1 MKRAKLTENNFE
13 VTHVAK
19 TLVGNAYIERLP
31 DNYNQELFLDAEI
44 LLNFI
49 KSTQPEEWEKFKQQY
64 PDNVETGFK
73 PVSTDDVFL
82 KRVSSEIGKRGTL
95 DVLRNGIK
103 DRGAKFELA
112 YFKPVSGLNPEHE
125 KLYKQNRFSVIRQ
138 LPFSQKYQKT
148 LDVSIFLNG
157 IPIITSE
164 LKNHFTGQDYTD
176 AVKQYKF
183 DRDPKEPFLRHC
195 LVHFAVDNDKAYFT
209 TQLEGEAT
217 QFLPFNKDIE
227 NPADKRGFKV
237 AYLYHDIWHPD
248 SLLEIIYQYI
258 QITEKEDLKTGK
270 KTKKII
276 FPRFHQLTAV
286 KQIVDSARKSGT
298 GKNYL
303 IQHSAG
309 SGKTFTISWLGHQL
323 SQIHDKEDKRIF
335 DSVIV
340 ISDRKVIDKQLKDAV
355 KQFEKKLGVVQWAEK
370 SSLLKEALETGINI
384 IVTTIQK
391 FPFVVEEIGKLKGK
405 NFALIIDEAHS
416 SQGGESMKT
425 VKKTLTYTSLENAE
439 EEDPEERDVE
449 DKILEDIQAR
459 GKLPNVSLFAFTAT
473 PKQQTLELF
482 GERQSDGSYQAFSL
496 YSMRQAIEEGFIFDV
511 LESYMTYK
519 TYFKLVKM
527 IEDDPEYEKRK
538 ATAVLKRYVDLHEH
552 AIKKKTEIM
561 LEHFNK
567 NVKGVIR
574 GKAKAMVVTRSRL
587 HAVRYKLEFDRQLKE
602 QGSNVKALVAFT
614 GTIKDEGD
622 EFTESNMNG
631 FPESQTVKKFDT
643 DEYRI
648 MIVAHK
654 FQTGFDQPLLHTMYV
669 DKKLKGVNAV
679 QTLSRLNRIF
689 PGKDSVSVL
698 DFVNETDEIRKAFQP
713 YYETTILS
721 EGTDPNVLYQIE
733 RDIYKF
739 DIIDPS
745 DVGRFADVWYST
757 EDQSKLHQILAPAI
771 VRFKELTKEDKH
783 IFKDNLRRYVKIYAF
798 ISQIVSFQDVS
809 LEKFYLYC
817 RFLIKKLP
825 LDKDSLPREVVE
837 SVDMDR
843 YRIKRTYKGGVTL
856 EKKEGELAPLT
867 TKEKKP
873 PVSEFDRLSAIIE
886 KINEIG
892 GTQFTED
899 DKVKF
904 TKLADTISSNENFR
918 ESIKTNTKSNLKLLF
933 KKLFDEAIADM
944 YESDLNFYK
953 KIEENP
959 SSKDLIKENL
969 FEDVFRKG
977 RELNLCKI

>member
-1 MKRAKLTENNFE
+1 MKKSNLTENNFE
-13 VTHVAK
+13 VAHVVK
-19 TLVGNAYIERLP
+19 TLVNNGYTERLP
-31 DNYNQELFLDAEI
+31 DNYNQELLLDTEI
-44 LLNFI
+44 LINFI
-49 KSTQPEEWEKFKQQY
+49 KSTQPDEWEKLQEQY
-64 PDNVETGFK
+64 PENTADL
-73 PVSTDDVFL
+73 FL
-82 KRVSSEIGKRGTL
+82 KRVAGEIAKRGTL

-112 YFKPVSGLNPEHE
+112 HFKPVSGLNPEHE
-125 KLYKQNRFSVIRQ
+125 KLYRQNKFTVIRQ

-148 LDVSIFLNG
+148 LDISIFLNG

-164 LKNHFTGQDYTD
+164 LKNHFTEQNHTD
-176 AVKQYKF
+176 AIKQYRF
-183 DRDPKEPFLRHC
+183 DRDPKEPFLKRC
-195 LVHFAVDNDKAYFT
+195 LVHFAVDNDKAYFA
-209 TQLEGEAT
+209 TQLEGENT

-227 NPADKRGFKV
+227 NPEDKRGFKV
-237 AYLYHDIWHPD
+237 TYLYHDIWHPD

-258 QITEKEDLKTGK
+258 QIAEKEDLKTGK

-286 KQIVDSARKSGT
+286 KQIVDSARKLGT

-309 SGKTFTISWLGHQL
+309 SGKTFTISWLAHQL
-323 SQIHDKEDKRIF
+323 SQIHDKDDKRIF

-355 KQFEKKLGVVQWAEK
+355 KQFEKTLGVVLGTENSRQ
-370 SSLLKEALETGINI
+370 LKDALESGKQI

-482 GERQSDGSYQAFSL
+482 GEKQLDGSYQAFSL
-496 YSMRQAIEEGFIFDV
+496 YSIRQAMEERFILDV
-511 LESYMTYK
+511 LENYMTYK

-527 IEDDPEYEKRK
+527 IEEDPEYEKRK
-538 ATAVLKRYVDLHEH
+538 AVAVLKRYVDLHEH

-561 LEHFNK
+561 LEHLSK
-567 NVKGVIR
+567 NVKGSVKGR
-574 GKAKAMVVTRSRL
+574 AKAMVVTRSRL

-602 QGSNVKALVAFT
+602 QGSDVKALVAFT
-614 GTIKDEGD
+614 GTIKDDGH

-689 PGKDSVSVL
+689 PAKNGVSVL

-721 EGTDPNVLYQIE
+721 EGTDPNVLYEIE
-733 RDIYKF
+733 RDILKF
-739 DIIDPS
+739 DIIDQPEI
-745 DVGRFADVWYST
+745 DRFAELWYST
-757 EDQSKLHQILAPAI
+757 EDQSKLHQVLSPAI
-771 VRFKELTKEDKH
+771 VRFKELIQEDKY

-798 ISQIVSFQDVS
+798 ISQVVAFQDVS
-809 LEKFYLYC
+809 LEKLYLYC

-843 YRIKRTYKGGVTL
+843 YRIKQTYKGGITL
-856 EKKEGELAPLT
+856 EEKEGELAPLT
-867 TKEKKP
+867 TKEEKP
-873 PVSEFDRLSAIIE
+873 PVSELDRLSAIIE

-892 GTQFTED
+892 GTQFTD
-899 DKVKF
+899 VDKVKL
-904 TKLADTISSNENFR
+904 TKLADTISSNQGFK

-944 YESDLNFYK
+944 YENDLNFYK

-959 SSKDLIKENL
+959 SVKDLIKENL
-969 FEDVFRKG
+969 FEDVFKRG
-977 RELNLCKI
+977 RELNL

>member
-1 MKRAKLTENNFE
+1 MKKSNLTENNFE
-13 VTHVAK
+13 TSHVTK
-19 TLVGNAYIERLP
+19 TLAGNGYIDRLP
-31 DNYNQELFLDAEI
+31 ENYNQELFLDSEV
-44 LLNFI
+44 LLNFV
-49 KSTQPEEWEKFKQQY
+49 KSTHSEEWEKLQEQY
-64 PDNVETGFK
+64 PGNTEEI
-73 PVSTDDVFL
+73 FL

-95 DVLRNGIK
+95 DVLRNGVK

-125 KLYKQNRFSVIRQ
+125 KLYKQNKFSVIRQ

-183 DRDPKEPFLRHC
+183 DRDPKEPFLKRC

-209 TQLEGEAT
+209 TQLEGEPT

-227 NPADKRGFKV
+227 NPEDKRGFKV

-258 QITEKEDLKTGK
+258 HIAEKEDLKTGK

-286 KQIVDSARKSGT
+286 KQIVDSTRKSGA

-567 NVKGVIR
+567 NVKGAIK

-614 GTIKDEGD
+614 GTIKDEGH

-689 PGKDSVSVL
+689 PGKDDVSVL

-739 DIIDPS
+739 DVIDPS
-745 DVGRFADVWYST
+745 DVERFAEVWYST

-783 IFKDNLRRYVKIYAF
+783 LFKDNLRRYVKIYAF

-843 YRIKRTYKGGVTL
+843 YRIKQTYKGGITL

-977 RELNLCKI
+977 RELNLCKR